1 MPCTNEATYVCEKQ
15 RSLTVHC
22 FAMRAYVQEIEQLKE
37 KLRAEEEARI
47 VAEEAAHRASLEVAE
62 ARAARA
68 GLEEERWALCA
79 ADEQQEATTLE
90 LSLQLDD
97 ATGAVAKEV
106 AQHSVT
112 RADLA
117 EAVELASQSE
127 AVAAGCDS
135 QYPCFACSISFCSKI
150 LQDVKR
156 DTYYAQFGRPAA
168 RCREQ
173 ASQDADC
180 RTTVST
186 LGSRSCSIQGVGAC
200 GRRRQGARPRGGGE
214 GKDGRF
220 TAGN

>member
-1 MPCTNEATYVCEKQ
+1 M
-15 RSLTVHC
+15 
-22 FAMRAYVQEIEQLKE
+22 QEVDQLKE
-37 KLRAEEEARI
+37 RLRAEEEARI
-47 VAEEAAHRASLEVAE
+47 AAEQAAHRASLEVEE

-127 AVAAGCDS
+127 AVAAGCGS
-135 QYPCFACSISFCSKI
+135 QYPCFA
-150 LQDVKR
+150 
-156 DTYYAQFGRPAA
+156 RPQA
-168 RCREQ
+168 RC
-173 ASQDADC
+173 ASK
-180 RTTVST
+180 
-186 LGSRSCSIQGVGAC
+186 LFG
-200 GRRRQGARPRGGGE
+200 P
-214 GKDGRF
+214 
-220 TAGN
+220 